1 MSIAPQQISSK
12 LRMMPDAELQQYAAM
27 HQNDPYIFPLAFQ
40 ESQDRKQM
48 RSEAMA
54 QQAGQAKPPV
64 VQQDLAQMGPP
75 NPMPNMPTGIPL
87 QGAGSME
94 QAPEPE
100 QQATKLPEE
109 HGIGA
114 LPANNLKGMKEG
126 GITGYAD
133 EGAVKGNYSPAF
145 MENFY
150 RTLNLEGGPT
160 TDTGGY
166 TKYGISQ
173 KAHPGIDVRKLTKDD
188 AARIYKTEYWD
199 KINGDRLHNVNPA
212 LASTLFDAAVNQS
225 VSKANKYL
233 TASNGDPN
241 KVMDM
246 RRADYNALV
255 ASNPDMY
262 GKYQEGWN
270 NRLDKLS
277 NSIGLAQAN
286 TQTPPQQ
293 APQQPAQP
301 QSFMQ
306 ALTSGQG
313 PLQAVQ
319 GVGDTAYNILGF
331 PMDVSHQITKV
342 FGNKTPEENVIG
354 TSAYLKK
361 KATEAGIR
369 PADST
374 DTTLQGFRKAGELG
388 GAFLTPGGVGK
399 TAEAGISG
407 LESLGMRAANKI
419 SPTTKVTPGGLA
431 DLQKLQEETAIRNAQ
446 NAGAT
451 VEEQEYLQ
459 DMMNRNKAQPSAL
472 PDIPFKTT
480 QAAPT
485 KADMLGLARTS
496 GVGIPLSQ
504 DTQFAGPPPSDNAS
518 ASNLPPDD
526 GFSSPDFSSLAP
538 TPGVDK
544 IADTVTQG
552 AKGGR
557 DWNDFLLNMGL
568 GLMAGKSPYALQNL
582 GEAGIGAL
590 RQEQEAK
597 KQALEERKIASEEA
611 YQKALS
617 AHYGVTPE
625 IQLVQAMKDPEFA
638 KQYQSL
644 VSAKSG
650 PMTQKDLIDNYM
662 KTLKGQ
668 AGDFSGFNDFVQQ
681 MSPYM
686 GTMPSGVTVTK
697 RGG

>member
-12 LRMMPDAELQQYAAM
+12 LRMMPDQELQQYAAM

-48 RSEAMA
+48 RAEAMA

-199 KINGDRLHNVNPA
+199 KINGDRLHAVNPA

-225 VSKANKYL
+225 VSKANNYL

-241 KVMDM
+241 KVMAM
-246 RRADYNALV
+246 RRADYSALV

-277 NSIGLAQAN
+277 NSIGLAQAGTTPKDTSPAGMIPGQSVKAPAYVPEQKGFFGRFGDQLGLSED
-286 TQTPPQQ
+286 TQMNI
-293 APQQPAQP
+293 
-301 QSFMQ
+301 SNLNN
-306 ALTSGQG
+306 ALAGATG
-313 PLQAVQ
+313 
-319 GVGDTAYNILGF
+319 
-331 PMDVSHQITKV
+331 
-342 FGNKTPEENVIG
+342 
-354 TSAYLKK
+354 SAYIPSYLPKVG
-361 KATEAGIR
+361 TGIAGLGER
-369 PADST
+369 LYNRFSPQAG
-374 DTTLQGFRKAGELG
+374 TLSQKGIAELQ
-388 GAFLTPGGVGK
+388 
-399 TAEAGISG
+399 
-407 LESLGMRAANKI
+407 AANKA
-419 SPTTKVTPGGLA
+419 A
-431 DLQKLQEETAIRNAQ
+431 DIQQGVKGAQEAGSTLEEQDYIRKMMEANQKAQMPSKAMEVQ
-446 NAGAT
+446 NASNLREATDTARMVEGANAA
-451 VEEQEYLQ
+451 Q
-459 DMMNRNKAQPSAL
+459 MASKAAAATNMPSAQTNATSL
-472 PDIPFKTT
+472 ASVPD
-480 QAAPT
+480 
-485 KADMLGLARTS
+485 
-496 GVGIPLSQ
+496 
-504 DTQFAGPPPSDNAS
+504 
-518 ASNLPPDD
+518 SNLPPDD

>member
-12 LRMMPDAELQQYAAM
+12 LRMMPDQELQQYAAM

-48 RSEAMA
+48 RAEAMA

-64 VQQDLAQMGPP
+64 VQQDLAQMAPP
-75 NPMPNMPTGIPL
+75 QAPNMPTGIPL

-126 GITGYAD
+126 GITGYD
-133 EGAVKGNYSPAF
+133 SGGTTYSPDVYRRYAIQQAQKMGLPPEFVDTIFHNESGYNPNAKSKTGPVGIGQLAADTSKGYGLKPEERTNGFKNIDASLAF
-145 MENFY
+145 MKDLQGKYNGDIQKMAVAYNQGEPFLNDHLKANNGQLVPSNFEGPHKIEAADY
-150 RTLNLEGGPT
+150 LKKLNDYLPLSTAEAKTTPPVQAPAQAPAQTQPQSLEKIDTLGKAALMSAGNVPMGVAISEPIARLAHEALFAPQFKPGTTLSEALGRIGLAGLVPSSVLAGGLAASKNAMNNL
-160 TDTGGY
+160 GY
-166 TKYGISQ
+166 LPPDQRNELANNPMLSMMSG
-173 KAHPGIDVRKLTKDD
+173 DVGLASAITD
-188 AARIYKTEYWD
+188 AAA
-199 KINGDRLHNVNPA
+199 NNPEGP
-212 LASTLFDAAVNQS
+212 
-225 VSKANKYL
+225 
-233 TASNGDPN
+233 SNMPYAEQM
-241 KVMDM
+241 K
-246 RRADYNALV
+246 NALV
-255 ASNPDMY
+255 TIPKAIVSAPNQNKQNVAVSPNNLVKPLNQPLEASDNTDLRKAQYAY
-262 GKYQEGWN
+262 GPEDAGSDTLW
-270 NRLDKLS
+270 S
-277 NSIGLAQAN
+277 GV
-286 TQTPPQQ
+286 TQNAPSTPT
-293 APQQPAQP
+293 APSTNDIA
-301 QSFMQ
+301 
-306 ALTSGQG
+306 
-313 PLQAVQ
+313 
-319 GVGDTAYNILGF
+319 
-331 PMDVSHQITKV
+331 
-342 FGNKTPEENVIG
+342 KTV
-354 TSAYLKK
+354 
-361 KATEAGIR
+361 
-369 PADST
+369 T
-374 DTTLQGFRKAGELG
+374 DT
-388 GAFLTPGGVGK
+388 P
-399 TAEAGISG
+399 
-407 LESLGMRAANKI
+407 N
-419 SPTTKVTPGGLA
+419 
-431 DLQKLQEETAIRNAQ
+431 
-446 NAGAT
+446 
-451 VEEQEYLQ
+451 
-459 DMMNRNKAQPSAL
+459 
-472 PDIPFKTT
+472 
-480 QAAPT
+480 
-485 KADMLGLARTS
+485 
-496 GVGIPLSQ
+496 
-504 DTQFAGPPPSDNAS
+504 
-518 ASNLPPDD
+518 
-526 GFSSPDFSSLAP
+526 
-538 TPGVDK
+538 
-544 IADTVTQG
+544 

-668 AGDFSGFNDFVQQ
+668 AGDFSGLNDFI
-681 MSPYM
+681 Y